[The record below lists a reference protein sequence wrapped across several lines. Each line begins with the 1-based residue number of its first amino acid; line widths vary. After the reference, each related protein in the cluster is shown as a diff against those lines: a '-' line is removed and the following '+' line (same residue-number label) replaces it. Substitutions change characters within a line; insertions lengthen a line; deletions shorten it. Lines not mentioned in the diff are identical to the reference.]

1 MISSTKDCS
10 VGMLLVQSENL
21 PEAGFVWHLRL
32 WSPTL
37 LPSLFKSCWLAKKD
51 LICAKVPG
59 LHQRSPCLTY
69 FAFYTNITSSSSSNY
84 IWCRV
89 HKFLFPSP
97 KMASA
102 ATSIPLKD
110 RYLSYLTCL
119 NFWPKEIRPLHIYA
133 SPYIL
138 EVRNWRHVFGKELA
152 GPNFSRLRF

>member
-1 MISSTKDCS
+1 MISTKDCS
-10 VGMLLVQSENL
+10 VGILLVQSENL

-69 FAFYTNITSSSSSNY
+69 FAFYTNITSSSTSSNY
-84 IWCRV
+84 IWSRV